1 MQLIFRI
8 KKVIEY
14 IIQLAQIN
22 NNYKKEIN
30 QIKLLEEDND
40 ALSLDVF
47 EKRQKIEVTKSNRIS
62 LPFQKKLQRIKAE
75 INDEDS
81 EKDDQEQYH
90 DCKHFLF

>member
-62 LPFQKKLQRIKAE
+62 LPF
-75 INDEDS
+75 
-81 EKDDQEQYH
+81 
-90 DCKHFLF
+90 